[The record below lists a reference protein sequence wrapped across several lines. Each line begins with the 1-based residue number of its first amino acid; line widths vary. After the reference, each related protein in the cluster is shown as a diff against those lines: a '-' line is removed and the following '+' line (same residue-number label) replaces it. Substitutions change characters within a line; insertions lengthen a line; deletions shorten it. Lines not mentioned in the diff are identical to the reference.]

1 MLSLPLSQMIRYM
14 RAQNNVFCLLLL
26 YPQSLEKYVALN
38 KYLINIYQ
46 VSRYI
51 L

>member
-26 YPQSLEKYVALN
+26 YPQSLEKYVAL

-46 VSRYI
+46 VDRYI